1 MELEQLKGKNWVAT
15 LMLCWSLGLYGA
27 HRFYTGKSVSAWVMV
42 ALTVLGLTAPIS
54 AIWALVDGFCIAL
67 GKFAHAD
74 GSELYERI
82 NWLGYVYI
90 AVMILAV
97 LFIALYGLMI
107 IGVMAAAIAGEI
119 TVNGIGEESTQ
130 GDIDFLIDFVMD
142 CELWRIH

>member
-15 LMLCWSLGLYGA
+15 LMLCWALGMYGA

-107 IGVMAAAIAGEI
+107 IGVMAAAIAGA
-119 TVNGIGEESTQ
+119 GSGA
-130 GDIDFLIDFVMD
+130 GAGY
-142 CELWRIH
+142 